1 MSLGLSTSQTQ
12 PSRGSEYQVTNGTTK
27 QPQNS
32 SSGTH
37 SQPKYIGRTVAPEPA
52 QQHMQAGSSQHEEST
67 HHQSS
72 GAYKIEAAPHP
83 EIKTSLKTTKMD
95 NVSSITM
102 DRMSPLSVETFQTGG
117 ENLTTAI
124 IHSLVHQDSEN
135 NLEKCLDIIEKHMDS
150 MEDNHKKLGILHSE
164 SPPIQQEKDRE
175 TELNHPKERTCLTET
190 TELGA
195 TMTKPPNDP
204 EIPISSISEE
214 QLDLQRKKLI
224 SRIKTLASW
233 TENLELM
240 TELLTPQTKLRNANT
255 KRSLGYQSPPNGNA
269 SILCWTGCTKKTQ

>member
-1 MSLGLSTSQTQ
+1 MPLGLSTSQTQ
-12 PSRGSEYQVTNGTTK
+12 PSHGSEYQVTNGTTK

-67 HHQSS
+67 PHQSS
-72 GAYKIEAAPHP
+72 GAYKIEAAPHQ
-83 EIKTSLKTTKMD
+83 EIKTSLETTKMD
-95 NVSSITM
+95 KVSSITM
-102 DRMSPLSVETFQTGG
+102 GRTSPLSVETFQTGG
-117 ENLTTAI
+117 ENLTKAI
-124 IHSLVHQDSEN
+124 IHSLIHQDSEN
-135 NLEKCLDIIEKHMDS
+135 NLEQCLDIIEKHMDS
-150 MEDNHKKLGILHSE
+150 MEDKHEKLGICHSE
-164 SPPIQQEKDRE
+164 SPPIRKEKDRE

-224 SRIKTLASW
+224 SRIKTLASQI
-233 TENLELM
+233 EALEVM
-240 TELLTPQTKLRNANT
+240 TELLITRAKRDANT
-255 KRSLGYQSPPNGNA
+255 KRNLCYQRSPNEKVSLF
-269 SILCWTGCTKKTQ
+269 CWTGCAKKTQ